1 MNVFVFQVKQRD
13 GSPFPHL
20 FEKSKN
26 SSCMTLL
33 SSPKVSMWKFYLPSE
48 LDCRLTRSHYK
59 QSSEKPFTSSNFKTI
74 FGIFCSQFS
83 CFLFTS

>member
-13 GSPFPHL
+13 GSLFPHL

-33 SSPKVSMWKFYLPSE
+33 SSPKVSMWKFYLPPE
-48 LDCRLTRSHYK
+48 LDCRLTHSHCK
-59 QSSEKPFTSSNFKTI
+59 QSSEKLLTSSNFKWI
-74 FGIFCSQFS
+74 FGIFCSQYS